1 MAGLTAEQCA
11 TYRTRL
17 AEADEALHQLRIRGG
32 IVSVRMGEKT
42 VEYSSTSVADLASYV
57 GMLQAKVDGCDGR
70 CGAGRRMIG
79 VIPLH

>member
-1 MAGLTAEQCA
+1 MARPTAEQCE

-17 AEADEALHQLRIRGG
+17 AEADEALHKLRLGGG

-42 VEYSSTSVADLASYV
+42 IEYSAASVADLASYV
-57 GMLQAKVDGCDGR
+57 SMLQAKVDSCDGK
-70 CGAGRRMIG
+70 CFAGRRMIG